1 MKVFLLLLQRS
12 LVATQMDGCLGIAKA
27 AAYSGLLGLF
37 PVLTSITAIL
47 VQANASAVSVRM
59 AQFLFDVVPPGTE
72 ELIIQSVT
80 VRGARPVLVIVVAA
94 LLSVWGAS
102 GLMASLME
110 GFQAAYKLPSG
121 RPMVRQRLVAIMLVF
136 GTVIPAVFAST
147 LVLFGDRTERE
158 LFRWLGILGDEAQM
172 RGWVSLISSATRL
185 LVEFSAVAL
194 VMAVMYYFGPNR
206 KQRWRNVWPGA
217 LLATAFWLLTT
228 QAFTWYVRNLAN
240 YNVLY
245 GSIGGV
251 IAMLVWMYL
260 LSAIA
265 LFGCEFNAERERLLK
280 IHSVN

>member
-1 MKVFLLLLQRS
+1 MKVFFLLLQRS

-59 AQFLFDVVPPGTE
+59 AQFLFDVAPPGTE

-102 GLMASLME
+102 GLMVSLME
-110 GFQAAYKLPSG
+110 GFEAAYKLPSG

-136 GTVIPAVFAST
+136 GTVIPAVLAST
-147 LVLFGDRTERE
+147 LVLFGDRTERA
-158 LFRWLGILGDEAQM
+158 LFKWLGVLGGEAQM
-172 RGWVSLISSATRL
+172 RGWVPMISSAARL
-185 LVEFSAVAL
+185 LVELSAVAL

-206 KQRWRNVWPGA
+206 KQQWRDVWPGA

-228 QAFTWYVRNLAN
+228 QAFAWYVRNLAN

-265 LFGCEFNAERERLLK
+265 LLGCEFNAERERLLK

>member
-1 MKVFLLLLQRS
+1 MKVFFLLLQRS

-80 VRGARPVLVIVVAA
+80 VRGARPVLVIVIAA

-136 GTVIPAVFAST
+136 GTVIPAVLAST

-158 LFRWLGILGDEAQM
+158 LFRWLGVLGGKDQM
-172 RGWVSLISSATRL
+172 RGWVLLISSATRL
-185 LVEFSAVAL
+185 LVELSAVAL

-206 KQRWRNVWPGA
+206 KQQWRDVWPGA
-217 LLATAFWLLTT
+217 LLATAFWLITT
-228 QAFTWYVRNLAN
+228 QAFAWYVRNLAH

-265 LFGCEFNAERERLLK
+265 LLGCEFNAERERLLK
-280 IHSVN
+280 IHSLN

>member
-1 MKVFLLLLQRS
+1 MKVFFLLLQRS

-102 GLMASLME
+102 GLIASLME

>member
-27 AAYSGLLGLF
+27 AAYSGLLALC
-37 PVLTSITAIL
+37 PVLTSITALL

-80 VRGARPVLVIVVAA
+80 VRGARPVLVIVIAA

-121 RPMVRQRLVAIMLVF
+121 RPMIRQRLVAIMLVF
-136 GTVIPAVFAST
+136 GTVIPAVLAST
-147 LVLFGDRTERE
+147 LVLFGDRTERT
-158 LFRWLGILGDEAQM
+158 LFRWLGILGGEAQM
-172 RGWVSLISSATRL
+172 RGWVSLISSTTRL
-185 LVEFSAVAL
+185 VIELSAVAL

-206 KQRWRNVWPGA
+206 KQQWRDVWPGA
-217 LLATAFWLLTT
+217 LLATTFWLLTT

>member
-1 MKVFLLLLQRS
+1 MKVFFLLLQRS

-80 VRGARPVLVIVVAA
+80 VRGARPVLVIVIAA

-136 GTVIPAVFAST
+136 GTLIPAVLAST
-147 LVLFGDRTERE
+147 LVLFGDRTERA
-158 LFRWLGILGDEAQM
+158 LFRWLGVLGGEAQM
-172 RGWVSLISSATRL
+172 RGWIPMISSATRL
-185 LVEFSAVAL
+185 FVELSAVAL

-206 KQRWRNVWPGA
+206 KQQWRDVWPGA
-217 LLATAFWLLTT
+217 LLATTFWLLTT
-228 QAFTWYVRNLAN
+228 QAFAWYVRNLAN

-265 LFGCEFNAERERLLK
+265 LLGCEFNAERERLLK
-280 IHSVN
+280 IHSVD

>member
-1 MKVFLLLLQRS
+1 MKVFFLLLQRS

-102 GLMASLME
+102 GLMVSLME
-110 GFQAAYKLPSG
+110 GFEAAYKLPSG
-121 RPMVRQRLVAIMLVF
+121 RSMVSQRLVAIMLVF
-136 GTVIPAVFAST
+136 GTAIPGVIAST
-147 LVLFGDRTERE
+147 LVVFGDRTERE
-158 LFRWLGILGDEAQM
+158 LFRWLGFVGAETQM
-172 RGWVSLISSATRL
+172 RGWVPFISSSTRL
-185 LVEFSAVAL
+185 LVELSAVAL

-206 KQRWRNVWPGA
+206 KQQWRDVWPGA

-228 QAFTWYVRNLAN
+228 QAFAWYVRNLAN
-240 YNVLY
+240 YNLLY

-265 LFGCEFNAERERLLK
+265 LLGCEFNAERERLLK